1 MADTEQPD
9 VTAFTV
15 QLLSAYLANNEVA
28 HTELAELIRTTRHAL
43 VGEPAPSTT
52 ETVTDAIK
60 PAVSIR
66 KSLASP
72 DFILSLIDGKPY
84 KTLKRHLTTHGLTP
98 QAYRERYKLPAD
110 YPMVAPGFAEQRR
123 LIANKIGLGR
133 RISGPAATA
142 AQPSE
147 ASAVPSDADA
157 AAPPAQ
163 AVTAPTEVKAPKA
176 KAAKGSAQ
184 AKSAAKPAAKAVS
197 RAAKPKAAANAV
209 AVSAIPTEPTDAQD
223 VTGQAAAVSDRPAE
237 AQAVAAATKKVE
249 PTARPRAARGTLKLF
264 GNGPSEGGV
273 AKVATAK
280 PSTAAKPKA
289 AKAKSA
295 VPGKAS
301 KSARKSVTSD
311 APKD

>member
-28 HTELAELIRTTRHAL
+28 HTELAELIRTTRQAL
-43 VGEPAPSTT
+43 VGEPAASTA
-52 ETVTDAIK
+52 ETSPEANR
-60 PAVSIR
+60 PAVSVR

-84 KTLKRHLTTHGLTP
+84 KTLKRHLTNHGLTP

-133 RISGPAATA
+133 RISGSAATA

-157 AAPPAQ
+157 SAQPAQ
-163 AVTAPTEVKAPKA
+163 AVTAPAEVKAPKA
-176 KAAKGSAQ
+176 KAAKGSA
-184 AKSAAKPAAKAVS
+184 SATSATKPAAKAVS
-197 RAAKPKAAANAV
+197 RAAEPKAAATAV
-209 AVSAIPTEPTDAQD
+209 AESATSPEQTDPNDVAGQEAVVSELPAKTPT
-223 VTGQAAAVSDRPAE
+223 
-237 AQAVAAATKKVE
+237 VAAATKKVE
-249 PTARPRAARGTLKLF
+249 QAARPRAARGTLKLF
-264 GNGPSEGGV
+264 ANGPSEGGV

-301 KSARKSVTSD
+301 KSGKKSVTSD
-311 APKD
+311 ASKN